1 MINDLHN
8 LQRSPST
15 CSLSLSSTESDFV
28 LTGLRVNNTP
38 LTYFA
43 FLSLRCDGG
52 LLIPGSGDGDG
63 GGIVNSNYYCE
74 FT

>member
-15 CSLSLSSTESDFV
+15 CSLSSTTESDFA

-43 FLSLRCDGG
+43 FLSLRCDGDV
-52 LLIPGSGDGDG
+52 LIPGSGGGDDDG
-63 GGIVNSNYYCE
+63 GGVVNTNYYE